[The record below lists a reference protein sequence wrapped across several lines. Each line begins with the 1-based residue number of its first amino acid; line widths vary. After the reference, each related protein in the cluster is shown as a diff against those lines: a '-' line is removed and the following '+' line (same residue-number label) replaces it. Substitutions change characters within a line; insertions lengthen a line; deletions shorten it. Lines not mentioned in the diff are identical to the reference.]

1 MHLYHQIHIFII
13 KSANMLCNTHCS
25 TVLQAC
31 KRTSTTLCLCL
42 LKLPVLNVLD
52 NDKNST
58 DDEKEEEKKKKK
70 KIQSEDSQFL

>member
-1 MHLYHQIHIFII
+1 MHLYHQICIFII
-13 KSANMLCNTHCS
+13 KSVNMLCNTHCS

-42 LKLPVLNVLD
+42 LKLSVLNVLN

-58 DDEKEEEKKKKK
+58 DNEKKKKK
-70 KIQSEDSQFL
+70 KKKKTQSEDS